1 MRMTQRIAFFI
12 YPGFQQLDVS
22 GPLTAFEIAERLRPG
37 SYSWSI
43 VAPGSKASQTITS
56 TSGVPWVANPLPRL
70 NGFDTL
76 LIAGG
81 EGVDDIIT
89 DRKCI
94 TWMSKAIKRS
104 ARVASVCSG
113 SFLLAAAGAL
123 DGKVATTHWH
133 RSKAFAEKFPK
144 VKLDTDKIFVRDG
157 NLWTSGGV
165 CAGIDLALAI
175 IAEDLGEKVARYTAR
190 MMVVYYRRPG
200 GQSQFSEL
208 LEMEKPVGRFAE
220 LLDYVRSKLHERHSV
235 NDLAEYACMSPRNF
249 ARAFLEETGNTPA
262 NAVERLR
269 VETAR
274 AALES
279 GSNSIQSLAAS
290 CGFGNTE
297 RMRRSFQRLLGISPS
312 AIKRQL
318 QPQSQQGSR
327 LR

>member
-1 MRMTQRIAFFI
+1 MTHRIAFFI

-43 VAPGSKASQTITS
+43 VASNAGDAKTIAS
-56 TSGVPWVANPLPRL
+56 TSGVPWVAKTLPRK
-70 NGFDTL
+70 NAFDTL

-81 EGVDDIIT
+81 EGIDEIIT
-89 DRKCI
+89 DQKII
-94 TWMSKAIKRS
+94 TWIKKAASTS
-104 ARVASVCSG
+104 ARIASVCSG
-113 SFLLAAAGAL
+113 SFLLAAAGVL
-123 DGKVATTHWH
+123 DNKQATTHWH
-133 RSKAFAEKFPK
+133 RSKAFAQQFPK
-144 VKLDTDKIFVRDG
+144 VKVDADKIFVRDG
-157 NLWTSGGV
+157 NVWTSGGV

-175 IAEDLGEKVARYTAR
+175 IAADLGEKVARYAAR

-208 LEMEKPVGRFAE
+208 LEMEQAQGRFTE
-220 LLDYVRSKLHERHSV
+220 LLDYVRGNLHKRHSV

-249 ARAFLEETGNTPA
+249 ARAFLDETGNTPA

-269 VETAR
+269 VETER

-279 GSNSIQSLAAS
+279 GSNSIQALAES

-312 AIKRQL
+312 SIKRQP
-318 QPQSQQGSR
+318 QPQSRLGSPR
-327 LR
+327 R